1 MEAPVIV
8 MSDFTAV
15 IGAVKVLIYNRNGE
29 CEGEYPVREDEQ
41 GRVIVFHRGQ
51 ELAFDRKDL
60 GAPS

>member
-1 MEAPVIV
+1 MEPPTIV
-8 MSDFTAV
+8 MTEFKAV

-29 CEGEYPVREDEQ
+29 CEGEYPVREDEH

-51 ELAFDRKDL
+51 ELLFDRNDL